1 MTTSSVGSLAQDLQG
16 ILSSFGS
23 MLEGVYHVDEDLA
36 GEIAEKFANRLRD
49 DVRTIYAEMTAE
61 ISEGLKNPP
70 KPKRRRRKN
79 IKTAEV
85 DPIILEDDIPRNIG
99 AEELPENEHT
109 LLNSSDAGDP
119 DILAANLLNSDRVT
133 NRSTRP
139 ASPTSAGWDNE
150 NPTMRRIR

>member
-1 MTTSSVGSLAQDLQG
+1 MTTSSVGTLAQDLQG

-70 KPKRRRRKN
+70 KPKRRRRKTT
-79 IKTAEV
+79 KTAEV
-85 DPIILEDDIPRNIG
+85 ASTLEEDIPRNIG
-99 AEELPENEHT
+99 TEELPNNDHT
-109 LLNSSDAGDP
+109 LLNSSDIGDP

-139 ASPTSAGWDNE
+139 ASPTSSGWDNE

>member
-1 MTTSSVGSLAQDLQG
+1 MTTSSVGSLAQDLHG

-23 MLEGVYHVDEDLA
+23 MLEGVYHVDEELA
-36 GEIAEKFANRLRD
+36 ADIAEKFADRLRS

-70 KPKRRRRKN
+70 KPKRRRRKTT
-79 IKTAEV
+79 KMAEV
-85 DPIILEDDIPRNIG
+85 DPILEEDIPRNIG
-99 AEELPENEHT
+99 TEELPSNDHT
-109 LLNSSDAGDP
+109 LLNSSDIGDP

-139 ASPTSAGWDNE
+139 ASPTSSGWDNE

>member
-1 MTTSSVGSLAQDLQG
+1 MTTSSVGTLAQDLQG

-70 KPKRRRRKN
+70 KPKRRRRKTT
-79 IKTAEV
+79 KTAEV
-85 DPIILEDDIPRNIG
+85 ASTLEEDIPRNIG
-99 AEELPENEHT
+99 TEELPDNDHT
-109 LLNSSDAGDP
+109 LLNSSDIGDP

-139 ASPTSAGWDNE
+139 ASPTSSGWDNE

>member
-1 MTTSSVGSLAQDLQG
+1 MTTSSVGSLAQDLHG

-23 MLEGVYHVDEDLA
+23 MLEGVYHVDEELA
-36 GEIAEKFANRLRD
+36 ADIAEKFADRLRS

-70 KPKRRRRKN
+70 KPKRRRRKTT
-79 IKTAEV
+79 KMAEV
-85 DPIILEDDIPRNIG
+85 DPILEEDIPRNIG
-99 AEELPENEHT
+99 TEELPSNDHT
-109 LLNSSDAGDP
+109 LLNSSDIGDP

-139 ASPTSAGWDNE
+139 AAPTSSGWDNE

>member
-70 KPKRRRRKN
+70 KPKRRRRKTT
-79 IKTAEV
+79 KTAEV
-85 DPIILEDDIPRNIG
+85 ASTLEEDIPRNIG
-99 AEELPENEHT
+99 TEELPDNDHT
-109 LLNSSDAGDP
+109 LLNSSDIGDP

-139 ASPTSAGWDNE
+139 ASPTSSGWDNE

>member
-23 MLEGVYHVDEDLA
+23 MLEGVYHVDEELA
-36 GEIAEKFANRLRD
+36 GEIAEKFADRLRS

-70 KPKRRRRKN
+70 KPTKRRRRK
-79 IKTAEV
+79 TAKMVEV
-85 DPIILEDDIPRNIG
+85 DSMLEEDIPRNIG
-99 AEELPENEHT
+99 TEELPDNDHT
-109 LLNSSDAGDP
+109 LLNSSDIGDP

-139 ASPTSAGWDNE
+139 SSPTSSGWDNE

>member
-36 GEIAEKFANRLRD
+36 GDIAEKFADRLRS

-70 KPKRRRRKN
+70 KPKRRKRKTN
-79 IKTAEV
+79 KTSE
-85 DPIILEDDIPRNIG
+85 DPIMEEDIPRNIG
-99 AEELPENEHT
+99 TEELPDNDHT
-109 LLNSSDAGDP
+109 LLNSSDVGDP

-139 ASPTSAGWDNE
+139 ASPTSSGWDQD

>member
-36 GEIAEKFANRLRD
+36 GEIAEKFADRLRSE
-49 DVRTIYAEMTAE
+49 VRTIYAEMTAE

-70 KPKRRRRKN
+70 KPKRRRRK
-79 IKTAEV
+79 TAKMVEV
-85 DPIILEDDIPRNIG
+85 DSMLEEDIPRNIG
-99 AEELPENEHT
+99 TEELPDNDHT
-109 LLNSSDAGDP
+109 LLNSSDIGDP

-139 ASPTSAGWDNE
+139 SSPTSSGWDNE